1 MLRERQNTSNNNHSR
16 TNSANNNN
24 QQQYNYNFDG
34 NNNRDTHNNINSN
47 PSSVSHVTTAA
58 PGAASLSGINAPS
71 TSSSSSPP
79 LTPQPLTA
87 VAMGNWDNTRTPGC
101 FMGYSAWFWAG
112 IIALIIG
119 GIGMPLYLATASDT
133 IRHIPLFLGTYC
145 AILSALLSFLHILEH
160 LSLFAEPDCQMKVV
174 RVVFMAPLYA
184 LCSCLGLWIPS
195 IAPNLDLLRDAY
207 ESYAIYAFFSL
218 MIAQC
223 GGYDTIYRSLM
234 VEQRPP
240 VQHVFPLCHFAPMR
254 VTPRFVQRCRLGMF
268 QFMIAKPLIT
278 LTVLVLESTDSLGNV
293 LDPKK
298 GNFWCMLMYNI
309 TLTVALYAL
318 VYLYFGLREFLEGKN
333 ALAKFLCFKAVVFLS
348 YWQGLMIAILVA
360 LNWMPTYKGSLWET
374 DEEAHEGLQRMLIC
388 IEMLVISLSH
398 KIAFGTS
405 EFTKHA
411 VLVDDWSQVSVTTTT
426 VDESSSNNNVPS
438 IIINASTSA
447 QSDNSNNHGNDDADE
462 RDTATILPSLRPRPR
477 NVTFV
482 PPARRDIW
490 SNLKMTLKQP
500 DIIADIRDIC
510 RGA

>member
-1 MLRERQNTSNNNHSR
+1 MLRERQNHSR
-16 TNSANNNN
+16 SGSASSGGGPP
-24 QQQYNYNFDG
+24 QQIISADQQ
-34 NNNRDTHNNINSN
+34 
-47 PSSVSHVTTAA
+47 PSQNGAA
-58 PGAASLSGINAPS
+58 PPA
-71 TSSSSSPP
+71 TQ
-79 LTPQPLTA
+79 PQPLTA

-101 FMGYSAWFWAG
+101 FLGYSAWFWAG
-112 IIALIIG
+112 VIALLIG
-119 GIGMPLYLATASDT
+119 GVGMPLYLATASDT

-145 AILSALLSFLHILEH
+145 AALSVVLSILHILEH
-160 LSLFAEPDCQMKVV
+160 LSLYADPDCQMKVV

-184 LCSCLGLWIPS
+184 LCSCIGLWAPN
-195 IAPNLDLLRDAY
+195 IAPKLDLLRDAY

-223 GGYDTIYRSLM
+223 GGYDAIYRSLM

-240 VQHVFPLCHFAPMR
+240 VEHIFPLCHFAPMR
-254 VTPRFVQRCRLGMF
+254 VTPRFVQRCRLGLF

-278 LTVLVLESTDSLGNV
+278 LIVLVLESTDSYGKV

-298 GNFWCMLMYNI
+298 GNFWCMLSYNI

-348 YWQGLMIAILVA
+348 YWQGLIIAILVA
-360 LNWMPTYKGSLWET
+360 LNWMPTYKGSLWST

-388 IEMLVISLSH
+388 MEMLGISVAH
-398 KIAFGTS
+398 KYCFSTT
-405 EFTKHA
+405 EFTKNA
-411 VLVDDWSQVSVTTTT
+411 VLVDDWSQVSVTTT
-426 VDESSSNNNVPS
+426 VDETT
-438 IIINASTSA
+438 IQQAGGGSTGA
-447 QSDNSNNHGNDDADE
+447 AANSDE
-462 RDTATILPSLRPRPR
+462 EDTASLTTNPNSSALPSLRPRPR

-490 SNLKMTLKQP
+490 SNLKMTMKQP
-500 DIIADIRDIC
+500 DILADIRDIC